1 MLPNEPTI
9 TLEAIMIA
17 MPVAHREVMAVLR
30 DRALEAERR
39 ITELESDIAF
49 ARQRIVDLE
58 NDVAS
63 HPPSVPSAAELDR
76 PSATR
81 DVAVAQKAFNG
92 VCRMDKAHSESLNEM
107 LHAQGVGIIV
117 RQLTDRLV
125 PTLTIKVTDAAFDT
139 HVKTTVSKSDQR
151 TRVDGFEFTW
161 FSSGRG
167 NLTSRACLQD
177 GGRTL
182 TWAPSRRKVRPSR
195 GAQVVPRPRRG
206 GRRQGPDVCRGVP
219 LRPQRRR
226 GREERASSAHLPFG
240 QHSITTTTTS
250 AE

>member
-1 MLPNEPTI
+1 MPPNEPTI
-9 TLEAIMIA
+9 TLDEIMIA

-139 HVKTTVSKSDQR
+139 NVKTTVSNSDQR

-182 TWAPSRRKVRPSR
+182 YMGTLTPAGQTVAVEHKWFRALGVGADGKAQTFGEVYRYDPNGVEDAKSVRAARIFRSVNT
-195 GAQVVPRPRRG
+195 A
-206 GRRQGPDVCRGVP
+206 
-219 LRPQRRR
+219 
-226 GREERASSAHLPFG
+226 
-240 QHSITTTTTS
+240 
-250 AE
+250 